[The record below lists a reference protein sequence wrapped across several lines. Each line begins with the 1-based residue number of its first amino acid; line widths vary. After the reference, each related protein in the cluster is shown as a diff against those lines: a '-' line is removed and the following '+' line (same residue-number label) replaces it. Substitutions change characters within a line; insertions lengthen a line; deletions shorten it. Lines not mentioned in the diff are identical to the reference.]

1 MSFPA
6 KFMDY
11 AEGIIFLPIS
21 RNRFWNA
28 FEGSIFKDTHSFKL
42 FKIFQTIGSLKL
54 PATMIVL
61 L

>member
-1 MSFPA
+1 M
-6 KFMDY
+6 Y
-11 AEGIIFLPIS
+11 YVEGIIFLHIY

-42 FKIFQTIGSLKL
+42 FKIFKTIRPLKL
-54 PATMIVL
+54 PTAMIVL